1 MGLGSNLGNR
11 SRYLTKAIK
20 ILENNSNIWIQKK
33 SSVIE
38 TKPYGYTNQP
48 DFLNCVIEISTTLP
62 AEELLHFCLQTENS
76 LGRKRKEK
84 WGARTIDI
92 DILFYGKEVINS
104 QSLTVPHA
112 DLPNR
117 EFVLRSLREISPEF
131 VHPVL
136 NKNMKTLWEQLISK
150 MKKEKA

>member
-1 MGLGSNLGNR
+1 MNAFDSQNRVICYLGLGSNLGNR

-92 DILFYGKEVINS
+92 EKKKREMGRAN
-104 QSLTVPHA
+104 
-112 DLPNR
+112 NR
-117 EFVLRSLREISPEF
+117 HRYSVLRKGSYQFAKSYRSSRRFTESRICSPF
-131 VHPVL
+131 AAG
-136 NKNMKTLWEQLISK
+136 NF
-150 MKKEKA
+150 